1 MIKHYRQLF
10 NSSPLEACKGC
21 TLNETNSSDIC
32 LFEQNKNQIIEIP
45 VKQSYVSTSQH
56 LPVQGIWS
64 RLKMSPLSIQFY
76 FNSKIHHNT
85 TNTNKPQDIQIHLD
99 PKSEAERFIK
109 KYINTSEDKLQE
121 LTNIKTIIQNL
132 TYITIHTDGS
142 LKNNLM
148 GIGWIIKTETQD
160 ITFQARTI
168 QTFPSSTKAELLAIL
183 SSLITIPPNTT
194 VEIYTDSQAAINGI
208 QTYISKNRNKQKKQL
223 KNQTT
228 LNNIYQIIKTLNIQL
243 NLHKVKA
250 HTGNT
255 ENKKADQLAKQT
267 IHLLQI
273 HQLIDN
279 NLASNNQKITPTW
292 NNIAIEKPLTEI
304 IKHAR
309 EPNI

>member
-56 LPVQGIWS
+56 LPVQGIWP

-148 GIGWIIKTETQD
+148 DIGWIIKTETQD

-255 ENKKADQLAKQT
+255 ENEKADQLAKQA
-267 IHLLQI
+267 IHSLQI

-279 NLASNNQKITPTW
+279 NLASNNQKITPT
-292 NNIAIEKPLTEI
+292 
-304 IKHAR
+304 
-309 EPNI
+309 